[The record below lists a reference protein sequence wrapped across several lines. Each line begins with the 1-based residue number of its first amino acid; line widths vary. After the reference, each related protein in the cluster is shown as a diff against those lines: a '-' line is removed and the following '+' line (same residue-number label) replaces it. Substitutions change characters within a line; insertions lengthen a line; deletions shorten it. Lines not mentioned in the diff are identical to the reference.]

1 MSITSSVI
9 LAAGKGTRMKTDLPK
24 VAVSLKNKPLIIY
37 VLDSIHNA
45 GIQKKVVV
53 VGFKKE
59 VVIPICQDIPG
70 VEFAEQLEQLGT
82 GHALLSAES
91 HFSNSPDHPI
101 LVACGDVPLITTST
115 FESLIGLHTQSNSQ
129 ATILTAHMDNPFG
142 YGRIIR
148 NSSGYVEKIVEEK
161 DATDAEKAVQEIN
174 TGTYVFQS
182 GNLFKF
188 LKSIK
193 NTNSQKEYYLTDLI
207 EVYIKNNDKVSA
219 LQIDN
224 SSECQ
229 GINSPQDL
237 ASAENILNGLVG
249 SNA

>member
-1 MSITSSVI
+1 MSIPSSVI

-37 VLDSIHNA
+37 VLDSIQTS
-45 GIQKKVVV
+45 GIHKKVVV

-59 VVIPICQDIPG
+59 IVIPICKEIPG
-70 VEFAEQLEQLGT
+70 VEFAEQMEQLGT

-91 HFSNSPDHPI
+91 NFLNTSDHPI
-101 LVACGDVPLITTST
+101 LVACGDVPLIHNST
-115 FESLIGLHTQSNSQ
+115 FESLLKLHTETKSQ
-129 ATILTAHMDNPFG
+129 ATILTAHMENPSG

-148 NSSGYVEKIVEEK
+148 NSQGLVEKIVEEK
-161 DATDAEKAVQEIN
+161 DANDKEKSVQEIN

-182 GNLFKF
+182 GKLFEY

-193 NTNSQKEYYLTDLI
+193 NTNAQKEYYLTDLI
-207 EVYIKNNDKVSA
+207 EVYIRNNDKVSA
-219 LQIDN
+219 LQIEN
-224 SSECQ
+224 PSECQ

-237 ASAENILNGLVG
+237 ESAENILNELVG